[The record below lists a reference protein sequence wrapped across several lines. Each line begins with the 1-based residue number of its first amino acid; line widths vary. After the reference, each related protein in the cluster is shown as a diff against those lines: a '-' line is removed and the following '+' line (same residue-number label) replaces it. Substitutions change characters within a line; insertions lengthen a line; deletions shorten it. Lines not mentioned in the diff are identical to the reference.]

1 MVFVTNEIPIMNK
14 KGKILEKIIIPEKVK
29 PVPRR
34 RCGYSESGLYY
45 KGAGIVYTG
54 HYVNEL
60 DEGLKV
66 IEETGMQ
73 YEKYNVIY
81 ANLFRKFGI
90 FDFKHQPCFSD
101 FEGGCG
107 KKEKNIIEMQKQF
120 YYSAIKEIV
129 DVIHLPIDN
138 HAIYVYKMKELIG
151 NYKNTIELIEYVLSE
166 NFNTAWDKNVWDD
179 IDAFGYVRD
188 LADWFVSEEFCHK
201 LGTIYAFLSTLMK
214 KDKYTYERIVRDM
227 TGMEQLGDYH
237 IIYIAAI
244 IVHKYSPQIELD
256 IDLSKPSAQL
266 YEYLW
271 KNLYSGKA
279 CCHLE
284 NEEVWKCTRNEYYA
298 LVSRNVELAMH
309 DYLYHTMMIK
319 KHN

>member
-1 MVFVTNEIPIMNK
+1 MFFETNEIPIMDK
-14 KGKILEKIIIPEKVK
+14 KGTILEKIFIPEKVK

-34 RCGYSESGLYY
+34 RCGFSESGLYY

-54 HYVNEL
+54 HFVNEL
-60 DEGLKV
+60 EEGLKV
-66 IEETGMQ
+66 VEETGMQ

-81 ANLFRKFGI
+81 PNLFRKFGI
-90 FDFKHQPCFSD
+90 FTFNHQPCFSD
-101 FEGGCG
+101 LEGGCG
-107 KKEKNIIEMQKQF
+107 KKEQNIIEMQKRF
-120 YYSAIKEIV
+120 YYSSIQEIV
-129 DVIHLPIDN
+129 DVIPVPIDN
-138 HAIYVYKMKELIG
+138 HAIYVYKMKELLG

-179 IDAFGYVRD
+179 IEAFGYVRD

-201 LGTIYAFLSTLMK
+201 LGTIYAFLSTIMK

-227 TGMEQLGDYH
+227 TGLEQLGDYH

-244 IVHKYSPQIELD
+244 IVQKKLPQIE
-256 IDLSKPSAQL
+256 IPEDLSKPSVEL

-271 KNLYSGKA
+271 KELYSGKA

-284 NEEVWKCTRNEYYA
+284 DEDRWKSVRKEYYA
-298 LVSRNVELAMH
+298 MVSRNAELGIH
-309 DYLYHTMMIK
+309 DYLYHSMMMK
-319 KHN
+319 MH